1 MDSPRKKSMNRYFT
15 NVFVPLLLFI
25 ITLAICL
32 PFALPQEQRIT
43 SGQVYRA
50 IQRIRLG
57 P

>member
-1 MDSPRKKSMNRYFT
+1 METPRKKTLNRFYANIFIPT
-15 NVFVPLLLFI
+15 LLFI
-25 ITLAICL
+25 IALAVML

-43 SGQVYRA
+43 TSQVYRA